1 MESLTVIYI
10 GIIIYLTGMLG
21 VGIYASKR
29 ISGTEDF
36 LVAGRRLPL
45 WLCTAALT
53 ATFFGGGT
61 IMGAAG
67 AAYKKGFLGVIADP
81 FGATLCLFLAGLFFI
96 RIMRR
101 MRLTTIVDFFEIRF
115 GKTSGLIASIIML
128 SVYIGW
134 TGSLLVSLGFILH
147 TITGISTNTAIIIG
161 TIIVFIYTMAGGMW
175 AVSLTDF
182 FQIIIVITGLAVILP
197 IVISKVGG
205 FSTLV
210 SSLPEDS
217 FRMTPKEGGSIE
229 WLNYVRA
236 WMVIGLGNLAGQDLL
251 QRSLSA
257 KNEEVAQNSA
267 YLSSVIYLV
276 FGIIAVLIGMAGSL
290 LIPGLEN
297 PELVIPKLA
306 LKYLPPILASLFIS
320 ALLAAVMS
328 SADSSI
334 LACSSVLGKNLLP
347 WIWKSDSDQ
356 SVLKWTRLSVPV
368 FAFLSMLV
376 ALFVG
381 EVYTLLLDSFSILL
395 VGLFVPLTAG
405 IWWPKA
411 NTTAALCAMILGSVS
426 WIAFKFITPGI
437 PSDMIGLGVSVGA
450 MVLVTLFTKNKE
462 AANPIKDVDG
472 NILPYVDRL
481 GTLSLFTGK
490 NKN

>member
-1 MESLTVIYI
+1 
-10 GIIIYLTGMLG
+10 
-21 VGIYASKR
+21 
-29 ISGTEDF
+29 
-36 LVAGRRLPL
+36 
-45 WLCTAALT
+45 
-53 ATFFGGGT
+53 
-61 IMGAAG
+61 
-67 AAYKKGFLGVIADP
+67 
-81 FGATLCLFLAGLFFI
+81 
-96 RIMRR
+96 
-101 MRLTTIVDFFEIRF
+101 
-115 GKTSGLIASIIML
+115 ML

-205 FSTLV
+205 FSVLV

-217 FRMTPKEGGSIE
+217 FRMTPKGGGSIE

-257 KNEEVAQNSA
+257 KNENVAQNSA

-276 FGIIAVLIGMAGSL
+276 FGVIAVLIGMAGSL

-347 WIWKSDSDQ
+347 WVWKSDSDQ

-368 FAFLSMLV
+368 FAFLSMVV

>member
-21 VGIYASKR
+21 VGIYASKK

-61 IMGAAG
+61 IMGAGG
-67 AAYKKGFLGVIADP
+67 AAYQKGFLGVIADP
-81 FGATLCLFLAGLFFI
+81 FGAALCLFLAGLFFI

-101 MRLTTIVDFFEIRF
+101 MCLTTIVDFFEIRF
-115 GKTSGLIASIIML
+115 GKTSGFIASIIML

-147 TITGISTNTAIIIG
+147 TITGVSANTAIVIG

-182 FQIIIVITGLAVILP
+182 FQIIIVIIGLTVILP

-217 FRMTPKEGGSIE
+217 FRMTPKEGGTIE
-229 WLNYVRA
+229 WLNYIRA

-251 QRSLSA
+251 HARA
-257 KNEEVAQNSA
+257 
-267 YLSSVIYLV
+267 
-276 FGIIAVLIGMAGSL
+276 AGSDDVHSCWTM
-290 LIPGLEN
+290 IPGLEN

-306 LKYLPPILASLFIS
+306 INYLPPVLASFFIS

-356 SVLKWTRLSVPV
+356 SVLKWTRLSVPI
-368 FAFLSMLV
+368 FAVLSMMV

-395 VGLFVPLTAG
+395 VGLFVPLAAG

-411 NTTAALCAMILGSVS
+411 NTTAALSAMVLGTVS

-437 PSDMIGLGVSVGA
+437 PSDMIGLGIGIGA
-450 MVLVTLFTKNKE
+450 MVLVTLMTQGKE
-462 AANPIKDVDG
+462 TANPIKDVDG
-472 NILPYVDRL
+472 NILPYADRL
-481 GTLSLFTGK
+481 GTLSFFTGK
-490 NKN
+490 NKI

>member
-1 MESLTVIYI
+1 
-10 GIIIYLTGMLG
+10 
-21 VGIYASKR
+21 
-29 ISGTEDF
+29 
-36 LVAGRRLPL
+36 
-45 WLCTAALT
+45 
-53 ATFFGGGT
+53 
-61 IMGAAG
+61 
-67 AAYKKGFLGVIADP
+67 
-81 FGATLCLFLAGLFFI
+81 
-96 RIMRR
+96 

-115 GKTSGLIASIIML
+115 GKISGLIASIIML

-147 TITGISTNTAIIIG
+147 TITGISANTAIVIG
-161 TIIVFIYTMAGGMW
+161 TIFVFIYTMAGGMW

-205 FSTLV
+205 FSVLV

-217 FRMTPKEGGSIE
+217 FRMTPKGGGSIE

-306 LKYLPPILASLFIS
+306 LNYLPPVLASLFIS

-347 WIWKSDSDQ
+347 WVSKSNSDRT
-356 SVLKWTRLSVPV
+356 VLKWTRLSVPV
-368 FAFLSMLV
+368 FAVLSMMV

-411 NTTAALCAMILGSVS
+411 NTTAALSAMVLGSVS
-426 WIAFKFITPGI
+426 WIAFKFITPEI
-437 PSDMIGLGVSVGA
+437 PSDMIGLGVSVSA

-472 NILPYVDRL
+472 NILPFADRL

-490 NKN
+490 NKI

>member
-1 MESLTVIYI
+1 
-10 GIIIYLTGMLG
+10 
-21 VGIYASKR
+21 
-29 ISGTEDF
+29 
-36 LVAGRRLPL
+36 
-45 WLCTAALT
+45 
-53 ATFFGGGT
+53 
-61 IMGAAG
+61 
-67 AAYKKGFLGVIADP
+67 
-81 FGATLCLFLAGLFFI
+81 
-96 RIMRR
+96 
-101 MRLTTIVDFFEIRF
+101 
-115 GKTSGLIASIIML
+115 
-128 SVYIGW
+128 
-134 TGSLLVSLGFILH
+134 
-147 TITGISTNTAIIIG
+147 
-161 TIIVFIYTMAGGMW
+161 MAGGMW

-276 FGIIAVLIGMAGSL
+276 FGIIAVLIAMAGSL

-306 LKYLPPILASLFIS
+306 INYLPPVLASLFIS

-347 WIWKSDSDQ
+347 WVSKSDSDRTI
-356 SVLKWTRLSVPV
+356 LKWTRISVPI
-368 FAFLSMLV
+368 FAVLSMMV

-411 NTTAALCAMILGSVS
+411 NTTAALSAMVLGSVS

-437 PSDMIGLGVSVGA
+437 PSDMIGFGVSIGA
-450 MVLVTLFTKNKE
+450 MVLVTLFTKDKE
-462 AANPIKDVDG
+462 VANPIKDVDG
-472 NILPYVDRL
+472 NILPYADRL
-481 GTLSLFTGK
+481 GTLSLFYREK
-490 NKN
+490 

>member
-1 MESLTVIYI
+1 MEFSPIIYI
-10 GIIIYLTGMLG
+10 GVTFYLLGMLA
-21 VGIYASKR
+21 VGLFSSKK

-36 LVAGRRLPL
+36 LLAGRRLPL
-45 WLCTAALT
+45 WLCTAALS

-61 IMGAAG
+61 ILGAGG
-67 AAYKKGFLGVIADP
+67 AAYGKGFIGVIADP
-81 FGATLCLFLAGLFFI
+81 FGAALCLFLAGLFFI

-101 MRLTTIVDFFEIRF
+101 MRLTTVVDFFEIRF
-115 GKTSGLIASIIML
+115 GKPAGLIAAVIML

-147 TITGISTNTAIIIG
+147 TITGISANTAIIIG

-182 FQIIIVITGLAVILP
+182 FQMIIVMTGLAVITP
-197 IVISKVGG
+197 IVISEVGG
-205 FSTLV
+205 FSVLI
-210 SSLPEDS
+210 SRLPEGS
-217 FRMTPKEGGSIE
+217 FRMTPETGDSID
-229 WLNYVRA
+229 WLNYIRA

-257 KNEEVAQNSA
+257 KSEKVAQNSA
-267 YLSSVIYLV
+267 YLSTIIYLS
-276 FGIIAVLIGMAGSL
+276 FGLLPVLIGMAGSL
-290 LIPGLEN
+290 LIPGLDN
-297 PELVIPKLA
+297 PELVVPKLA
-306 LKYLPPILASLFIS
+306 LNYLPPVLASVFIS

-347 WIWKSDSDQ
+347 MVMKSVPDNII
-356 SVLKWTRLSVPV
+356 LKWTRLSVPI
-368 FAFLSMLV
+368 FAILSMIV

-411 NTTAALCAMILGSVS
+411 NTPAALSAMILGFLA
-426 WIAFKFITPGI
+426 WIVFKFITPEV
-437 PSDMIGLGVSVGA
+437 PSDMVGLAFSISA
-450 MVLVTLFTKNKE
+450 MILVTLFTKDKE
-462 AANPIKDVDG
+462 IANPLKDVDG

-481 GTLSLFTGK
+481 GILFSF
-490 NKN
+490 NKK

>member
-1 MESLTVIYI
+1 
-10 GIIIYLTGMLG
+10 
-21 VGIYASKR
+21 
-29 ISGTEDF
+29 
-36 LVAGRRLPL
+36 
-45 WLCTAALT
+45 
-53 ATFFGGGT
+53 
-61 IMGAAG
+61 MGAAG

-81 FGATLCLFLAGLFFI
+81 FGAALCLFLAGLFFI

-147 TITGISTNTAIIIG
+147 TITGISANTAIVIG
-161 TIIVFIYTMAGGMW
+161 TIFVFIYTMAGGMW

-205 FSTLV
+205 FSVLV

-217 FRMTPKEGGSIE
+217 FRMTPKGGGSIE

-306 LKYLPPILASLFIS
+306 LNYLPPVLASLFIS

-347 WIWKSDSDQ
+347 WVSKSNSDRT
-356 SVLKWTRLSVPV
+356 VLKWTRLSVPV
-368 FAFLSMLV
+368 FAVLSMMV

-411 NTTAALCAMILGSVS
+411 NTTAALSAMVLGSVS
-426 WIAFKFITPGI
+426 WIAFKFITPEI
-437 PSDMIGLGVSVGA
+437 PSDMIGLGVSVSA

-472 NILPYVDRL
+472 NILPFADRL

-490 NKN
+490 NKI

>member
-1 MESLTVIYI
+1 
-10 GIIIYLTGMLG
+10 
-21 VGIYASKR
+21 
-29 ISGTEDF
+29 
-36 LVAGRRLPL
+36 
-45 WLCTAALT
+45 
-53 ATFFGGGT
+53 
-61 IMGAAG
+61 MGAAG

-205 FSTLV
+205 FSVLV

-217 FRMTPKEGGSIE
+217 FRMTPKGGGSIE

-276 FGIIAVLIGMAGSL
+276 FGIIAVLIAMAGSL

-306 LKYLPPILASLFIS
+306 INYLPPVLASLFIS

-347 WIWKSDSDQ
+347 WVWKSDSDQ

-368 FAFLSMLV
+368 FAFLSMVV

>member
-1 MESLTVIYI
+1 MSSTTYIYT
-10 GIIIYLTGMLG
+10 GIIIYLLGMLG
-21 VGIYASKR
+21 VGYYASRK
-29 ISGTEDF
+29 ISGTDDF

-45 WLCTAALT
+45 WLCTATLS

-61 IMGAAG
+61 ILGAGG
-67 AAYKKGFLGVIADP
+67 AAYKNGFLGVIADP
-81 FGATLCLFLAGLFFI
+81 FGTAMCLFLAGLFYI

-101 MRLTTIVDFFEIRF
+101 MKLTTVVDFFDTRF
-115 GKTSGLIASIIML
+115 GKSAGLLASIIML
-128 SVYIGW
+128 CVYIGW

-147 TITGISTNTAIIIG
+147 TITGMSANTAIIIG
-161 TIIVFIYTMAGGMW
+161 TIIVFVYTMAGGMW

-182 FQIIIVITGLAVILP
+182 FQMIIVMAGLAIITP

-205 FSTLV
+205 YSAFISN
-210 SSLPEDS
+210 LPEGS
-217 FRMTPKEGGSIE
+217 FRMTPENGDSIV
-229 WLNYVRA
+229 WLNYIRA
-236 WMVIGLGNLAGQDLL
+236 WIVIGLGNLAGQDLL

-257 KNEEVAQNSA
+257 KNEKVAQNSA
-267 YLSSVIYLV
+267 YLSTIIYLI
-276 FGIIAVLIGMAGSL
+276 FGLLAVLIGMVGSL

-297 PELVIPKLA
+297 PELVVPKLA
-306 LKYLPPILASLFIS
+306 MIFLPPILAALFIS

-347 WIWKSDSDQ
+347 FIDKTISDDK
-356 SVLKWTRLSVPV
+356 VLKWTRLSVPI
-368 FAFLSMLV
+368 FAIFSMMV

-411 NTTAALCAMILGSVS
+411 NSLAALSAMILGSGA
-426 WIAFKFITPGI
+426 WIIFKFITPEV
-437 PSDMIGLGVSVGA
+437 PSDMIGLGIGILSII
-450 MVLVTLFTKNKE
+450 LVTLFTHNKTP
-462 AANPIKDVDG
+462 ARPLQNANGETVAYK
-472 NILPYVDRL
+472 DRL
-481 GTLSLFTGK
+481 GIIK
-490 NKN
+490 

>member
-1 MESLTVIYI
+1 
-10 GIIIYLTGMLG
+10 
-21 VGIYASKR
+21 
-29 ISGTEDF
+29 
-36 LVAGRRLPL
+36 
-45 WLCTAALT
+45 
-53 ATFFGGGT
+53 
-61 IMGAAG
+61 
-67 AAYKKGFLGVIADP
+67 
-81 FGATLCLFLAGLFFI
+81 
-96 RIMRR
+96 
-101 MRLTTIVDFFEIRF
+101 
-115 GKTSGLIASIIML
+115 
-128 SVYIGW
+128 
-134 TGSLLVSLGFILH
+134 
-147 TITGISTNTAIIIG
+147 
-161 TIIVFIYTMAGGMW
+161 
-175 AVSLTDF
+175 
-182 FQIIIVITGLAVILP
+182 
-197 IVISKVGG
+197 
-205 FSTLV
+205 
-210 SSLPEDS
+210 
-217 FRMTPKEGGSIE
+217 
-229 WLNYVRA
+229 
-236 WMVIGLGNLAGQDLL
+236 MVIGLGNLAGQDLL

-306 LKYLPPILASLFIS
+306 LNYLPPVLASLFIS

-347 WIWKSDSDQ
+347 WVSKSNSDRT
-356 SVLKWTRLSVPV
+356 VLKWTRLSVPV
-368 FAFLSMLV
+368 FAVLSMMV

-411 NTTAALCAMILGSVS
+411 NTTAALSAMVLGSVS
-426 WIAFKFITPGI
+426 WIAFKFITPEI
-437 PSDMIGLGVSVGA
+437 PSDMIGLGVSVSA

-472 NILPYVDRL
+472 NILPFADRL

-490 NKN
+490 NKI

>member
-1 MESLTVIYI
+1 MISPTFIYT
-10 GIIIYLTGMLG
+10 GIIIYLLGMLA
-21 VGIYASKR
+21 VGIYASRK

-45 WLCTAALT
+45 WLCTAALS

-61 IMGAAG
+61 ILGAGG
-67 AAYKKGFLGVIADP
+67 AAYKGGFLAVISDP
-81 FGATLCLFLAGLFFI
+81 FGAALCLFLAGLFYI

-101 MRLTTIVDFFEIRF
+101 MKLTTIVDFFETRF
-115 GKTSGLIASIIML
+115 GKTAGLIAAIIML
-128 SVYIGW
+128 CVYIGW

-147 TITGISTNTAIIIG
+147 TITGMSANTAIIIG
-161 TIIVFIYTMAGGMW
+161 TMIVFAYTMAGGMW

-182 FQIIIVITGLAVILP
+182 FQMIIVMTGLVIITP

-205 FSTLV
+205 FAFFV

-217 FRMTPKEGGSIE
+217 FRMTPKDAGTIE

-236 WMVIGLGNLAGQDLL
+236 WMVIGLGNIAGQDLL

-257 KNEEVAQNSA
+257 KSEKVAQNSA
-267 YLSSVIYLV
+267 YLSTIIYLS
-276 FGIIAVLIGMAGSL
+276 FGILPVLIGMAGSIL
-290 LIPGLEN
+290 LPGLDN
-297 PELVIPKLA
+297 PELVVPKLA
-306 LKYLPPILASLFIS
+306 IEYLSPTLAVFFIS

-347 WIWKSDSDQ
+347 FTGKTFSDKKI
-356 SVLKWTRLSVPV
+356 LKWTRLSVPV
-368 FAFLSMLV
+368 FAIFSMFV
-376 ALFVG
+376 ALYIG

-395 VGLFVPLTAG
+395 VGLFIPLTAG

-411 NTTAALCAMILGSVS
+411 NTPAALSAMISGSAA
-426 WIAFKFITPGI
+426 WIIFKFITPGI
-437 PSDMIGLGVSVGA
+437 PSDMIGLAFSFLA
-450 MVLVTLFTKNKE
+450 MVLVTMLTKDKTP
-462 AANPIKDVDG
+462 ANPLQDADG
-472 NILPYVDRL
+472 VTILYKDRL
-481 GTLSLFTGK
+481 GILK
-490 NKN
+490 